1 MRLSKNA
8 TPASGRTAW
17 PIDQRFPRIALQVP
31 GARRHDARA
40 GRQKGGEQQPDRIPS
55 TVSLWNGVAYS
66 MNQLGVAP
74 DGARRMGL
82 VAPHNNGAPHHY

>member
-1 MRLSKNA
+1 VLFVAA
-8 TPASGRTAW
+8 TGTKRH
-17 PIDQRFPRIALQVP
+17 IIFRIALQVP

-82 VAPHNNGAPHHY
+82 VAPLNNGAPHHY